1 MNMILTTNNV
11 FVFDLDDTLYSE
23 RDFENSGIEFVCNSL
38 NLSKNTLNI
47 NTSKE
52 ENWVQ
57 KIISKTNNKFT
68 KDYILTLYRNHIPN
82 ITLYNDARI
91 FLDLLKL
98 NKIEMSLI
106 TDGRSITQR
115 NKLKALNIDNYFNKI
130 IISEEINS
138 EKPSELNFKK
148 VMNVEDNSRY
158 VYIGDNPIKDFL
170 IPNLLG
176 WISICRLDNGFN
188 VHKQNFNIS
197 NNYMPKHIIK
207 SFNEIILKHEN

>member
-1 MNMILTTNNV
+1 
-11 FVFDLDDTLYSE
+11 
-23 RDFENSGIEFVCNSL
+23 
-38 NLSKNTLNI
+38 
-47 NTSKE
+47 
-52 ENWVQ
+52 
-57 KIISKTNNKFT
+57 
-68 KDYILTLYRNHIPN
+68 
-82 ITLYNDARI
+82 
-91 FLDLLKL
+91 
-98 NKIEMSLI
+98 MSLI

-148 VMNVEDNSRY
+148 VMNVEDQSRY
-158 VYIGDNPIKDFL
+158 VYIGDNPVKDFF

>member
-1 MNMILTTNNV
+1 MNMILTKNNV

-23 RDFENSGIEFVCNSL
+23 RDFENSGIEFVCNYL

-148 VMNVEDNSRY
+148 LH
-158 VYIGDNPIKDFL
+158 VYSLYKFYQKYITF
-170 IPNLLG
+170 
-176 WISICRLDNGFN
+176 
-188 VHKQNFNIS
+188 
-197 NNYMPKHIIK
+197 
-207 SFNEIILKHEN
+207 